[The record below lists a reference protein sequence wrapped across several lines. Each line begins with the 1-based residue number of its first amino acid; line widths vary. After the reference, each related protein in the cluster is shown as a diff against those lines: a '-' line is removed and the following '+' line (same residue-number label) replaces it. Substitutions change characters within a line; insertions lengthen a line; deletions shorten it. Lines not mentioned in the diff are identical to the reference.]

1 MAGGSGD
8 DNIIAYG
15 DIVGSVSGGD
25 GDDQIVVGSR
35 NVTFAE
41 GWPKQSIPVVSGGA
55 GNDVIAIAGKA
66 EVEFAKGDGK
76 DQIVVGDTTK
86 ILLSGF
92 EQSELGITTN
102 EDGTITIG
110 GAATEDGS
118 GDRITIESRTG
129 TLKFIFDEAA
139 GALTIFTSEEAFAA
153 ADNTTPETLFSDLKY
168 VSTAVPSGDSPVEIA
183 IDEPQFLKLEGDA
196 ALSAGA
202 TIEDAPDG
210 TLLTLA
216 ERNRQVKLTSETG
229 PLFVDVVSN
238 RTLALFKTQEQLDA
252 WNASPVNPANR
263 SNPPADELMAVL
275 ERINQRFI

>member
-1 MAGGSGD
+1 M
-8 DNIIAYG
+8 
-15 DIVGSVSGGD
+15 
-25 GDDQIVVGSR
+25 
-35 NVTFAE
+35 
-41 GWPKQSIPVVSGGA
+41 SGGA

-263 SNPPADELMAVL
+263 SNPPATNSWPFLSA
-275 ERINQRFI
+275 